1 MNRIVNAF
9 PKGTVTVPPSK
20 SVAHRALICSLLAEG
35 KSTVRNLDF
44 SQDIAATWECIQ
56 AIGAKCSKE
65 GDLCTV
71 EGGLK
76 FVGNVLNCNE
86 SGSTLRFFIP
96 IAAVLG
102 ENFLFTGKG
111 RLLSRPLDPYVVALG
126 EHGVQM
132 DLTEEGLKVS
142 GKLSSGTFKLP
153 GNISSQFITGLLFA
167 LPLVDGD
174 SEIILDQEPE
184 SRNYIAL
191 TLQVMQS
198 FGIEIKHENF
208 QKFYIKGNSKY
219 QACDYCVEADYS
231 QAAFFLTASAL
242 GCDVECTGLNRDSLQ
257 GDKEFL
263 DIIRNCGGEI
273 IYTET
278 GINVK
283 ADVLKPTVVDARQI
297 PDLVPITAVLL
308 SFCKGESKIINAG
321 RLRIKESDRLFAIA
335 TELNKL
341 GAKVTELEDGLIIQ
355 GVDKLKGGQTDA
367 HNDHRI
373 AMALSVAA
381 IKCTEEVS
389 ISGAESVNK
398 SYPGFF
404 EDFCKTEEKNG

>member
-1 MNRIVNAF
+1 MNRTVNAF
-9 PKGTVTVPPSK
+9 PKGIVTVPPSK

-35 KSTVRNLDF
+35 SSVVRNLDF
-44 SQDIAATWECIQ
+44 SQDIEATWECIQ
-56 AIGAKCSKE
+56 AIGAKCNKD
-65 GDLCTV
+65 GDVCTV

-76 FVGNVLNCNE
+76 FVSNVLNCNE

-102 ENFLFTGKG
+102 EDFLFTGKG
-111 RLLSRPLDPYVVALG
+111 RLLSRPLEPYVLALG
-126 EHGVQM
+126 KQGVKM

-142 GKLSSGTFKLP
+142 GKLSSGKFELP

-174 SEIILDQEPE
+174 SEIILEQEPE

-198 FGIEIKHENF
+198 FGIEIKHENY
-208 QKFYIKGNSKY
+208 QKYYIKGNSKY
-219 QACDYCVEADYS
+219 KACDYYVEADYS
-231 QAAFFLTASAL
+231 QAAFFLVASAL
-242 GCDVECTGLNRDSLQ
+242 GCDVECAGLNKESLQ
-257 GDKEFL
+257 GDKEIL

-273 IYTET
+273 VYTEN
-278 GINVK
+278 GVKVK
-283 ADVLKPTVVDARQI
+283 ADALKPTVVDARQI
-297 PDLVPITAVLL
+297 PDLVPVTAVLL
-308 SFCKGESKIINAG
+308 SFCQGESRIINAG
-321 RLRIKESDRLFAIA
+321 RLRMKESDRLFATA

-355 GVDKLKGGQTDA
+355 GVERLTGCQTDA

-381 IKCTEEVS
+381 IKCTGEVS
-389 ISGAESVNK
+389 ITGAESVNK

-404 EDFCKTEEKNG
+404 EDFCKTEVKNG